1 MDARDDTGYRA
12 GVFVSAADLEQ
23 VAAARVYFG
32 HQSVGTNLL
41 QGLEDLQAGLD
52 RPVIRAAPPGVF
64 DAPGGRGVLLHS
76 AIGRNGHPDSK
87 CDDFRRVLDQ
97 LRGRLD
103 VALFKFCYV
112 DFGDTSDAGAI
123 FAAYAR
129 TMDELKRR
137 YPGVLFVHVTA
148 PLRTVEGGPGV
159 WLREA
164 IGRRNRAKHANAR
177 RNEFNALLRTRYAGE
192 PMFDLAAVEATR
204 PDGRRQTFRLAGRT
218 LDALV
223 PAYTDDGGH
232 LNEAGRV
239 RAAAGL
245 VHTLAQALRTAG
257 RSGVGTD
264 PAIP

>member
-1 MDARDDTGYRA
+1 MDVRDDTGPRA
-12 GVFVSAADLEQ
+12 GVFVSAADLER

-32 HQSVGTNLL
+32 HQSVGANIVA
-41 QGLEDLQAGLD
+41 GIEDLQRGLERPILRVAEQGVLEVLDD
-52 RPVIRAAPPGVF
+52 RGVF
-64 DAPGGRGVLLHS
+64 LHS
-76 AIGRNGHPDSK
+76 TIGRNQHPDSK
-87 CDDFRRVLDQ
+87 CDDFGHVLDQ

-112 DFGDTSDAGAI
+112 DFTDTSDAGAI
-123 FAAYAR
+123 FAAYAQ
-129 TMDELKRR
+129 TMDNLKHRH
-137 YPGVLFVHVTA
+137 PDVVLVHVTA

-164 IGRRNRAKHANAR
+164 LGRRNRAKHANAR

-232 LNEAGRV
+232 LNEVGRV

-257 RSGVGTD
+257 R
-264 PAIP
+264 